1 METRSLRFAE
11 TGCDQVVRVRFNCKT
26 ISVKHYRIY
35 PDRRLWYPVA
45 VKDRVKLYEELSY
58 FDGVS
63 IETGRM
69 KHLES
74 YLKRATASY
83 PLRIR
88 KHIVRKSL
96 RLKEVELEGVVEFL
110 HGNPLGVQKVVDM
123 CAPLLVEQVKQLRAW
138 VNGTRRYPLTFAGG
152 SSRLCKELQH
162 LGRG

>member
-1 METRSLRFAE
+1 METRSLRLAE
-11 TGCDQVVRVRFNCKT
+11 AGCDQVVRVRFNCKT

-35 PDRRLWYPVA
+35 PGKRIWYPVA
-45 VKDRVKLYEELSY
+45 VKDRVKLYEELCY

-69 KHLES
+69 RHLES
-74 YLKRATASY
+74 YLKKATASY

-88 KHIVRKSL
+88 KHVVRKGL
-96 RLKEVELEGVVEFL
+96 RLKEDELASVVEFL
-110 HGNPLGVQKVVDM
+110 HKNPLGVQKVVDI

-138 VNGTRRYPLTFAGG
+138 VNGTCRHPLTFSGG
-152 SSRLCKELQH
+152 SSRLCRELQH